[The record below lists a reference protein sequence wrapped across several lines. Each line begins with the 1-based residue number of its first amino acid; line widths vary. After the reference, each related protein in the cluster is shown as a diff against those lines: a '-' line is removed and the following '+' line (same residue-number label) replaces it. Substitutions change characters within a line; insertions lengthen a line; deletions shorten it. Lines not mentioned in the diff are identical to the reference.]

1 MTRVSASITSS
12 CVCVGD
18 MSLLTHLQW
27 EATETE
33 LVFQGF
39 QLPQER
45 LGQARVHL
53 ASSETSLA
61 AVS

>member
-1 MTRVSASITSS
+1 M
-12 CVCVGD
+12 GD